1 MLKISKSFI
10 EFIEKSSLKND
21 EVWKQLNSFW
31 LANIGE
37 YRVLDKLPDDFLVRV
52 RNLLSKVYEEELEKI
67 DKSIWFAESFED
79 DVIEMLLEQYIN
91 KLKNSKTRLVKNA
104 CVIHMID
111 DRLRINGKSKME

>member
-104 CVIHMID
+104 SVIHMID

>member
-52 RNLLSKVYEEELEKI
+52 RNLLSKVYEEELAKI

-104 CVIHMID
+104 SVIHMID
-111 DRLRINGKSKME
+111 DRLRINGKTKME

>member
-10 EFIEKSSLKND
+10 EFIEKSSLKNE

-52 RNLLSKVYEEELEKI
+52 RNLLSKVYEEELAKI
-67 DKSIWFAESFED
+67 DKSISVAESFSD
-79 DVIEMLLEQYIN
+79 DVIEMLLEQYIT

-104 CVIHMID
+104 SVIHMID
-111 DRLRINGKSKME
+111 DRLRINGKTKME

>member
-52 RNLLSKVYEEELEKI
+52 RNLLSKVYEEELAKI

-104 CVIHMID
+104 SVIHMID
-111 DRLRINGKSKME
+111 DRLRINGKSKIE

>member
-52 RNLLSKVYEEELEKI
+52 RNLLSRVYEEELAKI

-104 CVIHMID
+104 SVIHMID
-111 DRLRINGKSKME
+111 DRLRINGKTKME

>member
-52 RNLLSKVYEEELEKI
+52 RNLLSKVYEEELAKI

-104 CVIHMID
+104 SVIHMID

>member
-52 RNLLSKVYEEELEKI
+52 RNLLSKVYDEELAKI

-104 CVIHMID
+104 SVIHMID
-111 DRLRINGKSKME
+111 DRLRINGKSKIE

>member
-52 RNLLSKVYEEELEKI
+52 RNLLSKVYDEELAKI

-104 CVIHMID
+104 SVIHMID